1 MYKNKKAIIIGSFFV
16 SIFNMVN
23 ITKGKDLLGG
33 HDLEL
38 LRATYMRYIALSK
51 MLFGQEESVY
61 DINELK
67 KDNEFYK
74 DAVAI
79 AKSLGIKWKTMTHD
93 ESNRVMLALLEDTYN
108 AMAAVGDKK
117 NLAIE
122 VKLKVIK
129 N

>member
-1 MYKNKKAIIIGSFFV
+1 
-16 SIFNMVN
+16 MVK

-33 HDLEL
+33 HDLDL
-38 LRATYMRYIALSK
+38 LRSTYMRYIALSK
-51 MLFGQEESVY
+51 MLFGLEESVY

-74 DAVAI
+74 DARAI
-79 AKSLGIKWKTMTHD
+79 AKSLGIDWKKMTHD

-108 AMAAVGDKK
+108 AMAEVGNRK

-129 N
+129 NE

>member
-1 MYKNKKAIIIGSFFV
+1 
-16 SIFNMVN
+16 MVN
-23 ITKGKDLLGG
+23 VTKGKDLLGG

-38 LRATYMRYIALSK
+38 LRTTYMRYIALSK
-51 MLFGQEESVY
+51 MLFGQEETVY
-61 DINELK
+61 
-67 KDNEFYK
+67 
-74 DAVAI
+74 AI

-129 N
+129 NE

>member
-1 MYKNKKAIIIGSFFV
+1 MVAFYFY
-16 SIFNMVN
+16 FNMVN
-23 ITKGKDLLGG
+23 VTKGKDLLGG

-51 MLFGQEESVY
+51 MLFGQEETVY

-122 VKLKVIK
+122 VKLTVIK